1 MSDDNKNNN
10 KVIIDYTPR
19 PQFIPFHARSKRFAL
34 LVCHRRAGKTV
45 ACINDLVAKA
55 LNFKKFKNGSFAYVA
70 PYYGQAKSVAW
81 QYLVDAT
88 RDLPGTV
95 VKVSELSV
103 TLYNGSKIRL
113 FGADNP
119 ESLRGLYF
127 DGLILDEVG
136 DMRESIWTVVRPAL
150 ADRTGWIVFIGTP
163 KGKNFFYEMRE
174 MARRDPDTWLYV
186 DLKASESGLLSP
198 EELEDSRKTMSEEQF
213 RQEFENDFESSN
225 VGAYYGKELRELEDS
240 GHFIDLA
247 PDPRLKTHVSFDL
260 GFSDSTAMWFYQIS
274 GKEIHVVDYHEE
286 AGQNLEHYHDI
297 LASKPYNYGTI
308 WLPHDA
314 RARNFQT
321 GVSTIEQMLSFGWDC
336 QIVPSLK
343 LQDGIQAV
351 RKLLP
356 NCWFDEKS
364 TYKGVQCLKAYQK
377 EWNAERKVFN
387 DKPKHDWSSHGADS
401 FRYMILSIAR
411 ESKSEAPDTI
421 RRAPPM
427 VEQMTLEGLWD
438 TARKPIISTRI

>member
-1 MSDDNKNNN
+1 MSDDNKNKN

-19 PQFIPFHARSKRFAL
+19 QQFIPFHARSKRFAL

-163 KGKNFFYEMRE
+163 
-174 MARRDPDTWLYV
+174 P
-186 DLKASESGLLSP
+186 ASE
-198 EELEDSRKTMSEEQF
+198 
-213 RQEFENDFESSN
+213 
-225 VGAYYGKELRELEDS
+225 
-240 GHFIDLA
+240 
-247 PDPRLKTHVSFDL
+247 
-260 GFSDSTAMWFYQIS
+260 
-274 GKEIHVVDYHEE
+274 
-286 AGQNLEHYHDI
+286 
-297 LASKPYNYGTI
+297 
-308 WLPHDA
+308 
-314 RARNFQT
+314 
-321 GVSTIEQMLSFGWDC
+321 
-336 QIVPSLK
+336 
-343 LQDGIQAV
+343 
-351 RKLLP
+351 
-356 NCWFDEKS
+356 
-364 TYKGVQCLKAYQK
+364 
-377 EWNAERKVFN
+377 
-387 DKPKHDWSSHGADS
+387 
-401 FRYMILSIAR
+401 
-411 ESKSEAPDTI
+411 
-421 RRAPPM
+421 
-427 VEQMTLEGLWD
+427 
-438 TARKPIISTRI
+438 